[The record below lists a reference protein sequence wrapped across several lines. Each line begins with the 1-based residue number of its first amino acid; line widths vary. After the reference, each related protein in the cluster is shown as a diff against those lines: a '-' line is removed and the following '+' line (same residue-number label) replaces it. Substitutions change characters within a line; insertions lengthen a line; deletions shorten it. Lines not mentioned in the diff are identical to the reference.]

1 MEEKIMKKIIIAIS
15 ILLSFAAVS
24 CTPEEY
30 LTKTPLDKLSEDAV
44 FNSDVLAESYVNA
57 LYCVVNDPFEE
68 GNISAITD
76 EGFFRYG
83 GTSTRYILSGTMT
96 PDNIIIINEGGQAHN
111 TRTTVLNI
119 WNKAY
124 RWIYRM
130 NVFIKKMESENSLSD
145 EYRTRLLGEV
155 YFLRAWAYYNLIQR
169 YGGVPIIKDPCSIDD
184 NFDFERNDFESCYS
198 FIMSDLEQ
206 AESRVPDKKN
216 CVLGRINKDIVLALR
231 CRVTMLAASPLFN
244 DPAYPDG
251 DLTHGKYDFNGKWQ
265 IAYDAAKAV
274 VNRADKDGAYSLDS
288 RYEGFWEDIYSPEII
303 WGKFFENTATAG
315 ENNAKKAQQL
325 YATTYFSGWTS
336 CNPTQAFLKDVEMRN
351 GKKFFEEGSGYDPEH
366 PFANRDPRFY
376 KIIGCPFSY
385 YGVNEKDK
393 YTQELPN
400 GFIFDCNNPEYA
412 NLDGMKTNGFPSYQL
427 QLYLLYKDKDRS
439 DFAEGKKYPDYDK
452 KPSHLWD
459 ATNHTGCEL
468 NKWHIPS
475 VPISASLVGNVV
487 WPWFRLGEFYLNLA
501 ECAYMVGNEAEC
513 QTYINKIRHRADV
526 MMPDVTET
534 GTNLWDRLV
543 NERRV
548 ELSFEMIRY
557 FDLRRWKTAEIYE
570 NVPLAG
576 FTTLILEKG
585 SKKDTLY
592 RVVRLYDESKN
603 HTNYY
608 WPNTEASKTYTY
620 ATVSPAGDRDGKPI
634 EYIIKEKWLGKEYLL
649 DYGDCCLNISPTP
662 KYFPFRSGVY
672 PNYLMPIPRT
682 EITKSHGKIKQNP
695 GYE

>member
-1 MEEKIMKKIIIAIS
+1 MEEKIMKKYIIAIS
-15 ILLSFAAVS
+15 ALFAFAAVS
-24 CTPEEY
+24 CTPDEY

-44 FNSDVLAESYVNA
+44 FNSDALAESYVNA

-130 NVFIKKMESENSLSD
+130 NVFIKKMEGGTQMSD
-145 EYRTRLLGEV
+145 EYKNRLLGEV
-155 YFLRAWAYYNLIQR
+155 YYLRAWAYYNLIQR
-169 YGGVPIIKDPCSIDD
+169 YGGVPIIKDPCAIDD
-184 NFDFERNDFESCYS
+184 NFDLVRDNLDDCYD
-198 FIMSDLEQ
+198 FIMEDLEK
-206 AESRVPDKKN
+206 AESLVPEKKS
-216 CVLGRINKDIVLALR
+216 CVLGRINKDICLALR
-231 CRVTMLAASPLFN
+231 CRVTMLVASPLFN
-244 DPAYPDG
+244 DRNYPEG
-251 DLTHGKYDFNGKWQ
+251 DLVHVKYDYEGRWKT
-265 IAYDAAKAV
+265 AYEAAKAIV
-274 VNRADKDGAYSLDS
+274 DRAEVDGNYSLDDT
-288 RYEGFWEDIYSPEII
+288 YEGFWEDINSPEII
-303 WGKFFENTATAG
+303 WGKFFENTAKAD

-336 CNPTQAFLKDVEMRN
+336 CNPTQAFLKDVEMKN
-351 GKKFFEEGSGYDPEH
+351 GKKFFEEGSGYDPSH
-366 PFANRDPRFY
+366 PWKNRDPRLY
-376 KIIGCPFSY
+376 KIVGFPFSY

-400 GFIFDCNNPEYA
+400 GFIFDCNRPEYA

-427 QLYLLYKDKDRS
+427 QLYLLYNDKDRS
-439 DFAEGKKYPDYDK
+439 DFEEGKKYPDYDK

-475 VPISASLVGNVV
+475 VPISASVVGNVV
-487 WPWFRLGEFYLNLA
+487 WPWFRLGEMYLDLA
-501 ECAYMVGNEAEC
+501 ECAYMVGKEDEC
-513 QTYINKIRHRADV
+513 RTYINKIRQRPDV
-526 MMPDVTET
+526 MMPEVTES
-534 GTNLWDRLV
+534 GENLWDRLV

-585 SKKDTLY
+585 SKRDTLY
-592 RVVRLYDESKN
+592 RVVRLKDESKN

-608 WPNTEASKTYTY
+608 WPNTAASKTYTY
-620 ATVSPAGDRDGKPI
+620 ANVTPAGDRDGQPI
-634 EYIIKEKWLGKEYLL
+634 EYIIKERWLGKEYEL

-662 KYFPFRSGVY
+662 KYFPFRDGVY

-682 EITKSHGKIKQNP
+682 EITKSHGQIKQNP